1 MDARIRLDKWLWQAR
16 FFKSRGLAA
25 AFILGGH
32 VRLNGH
38 HAVKAAH
45 PVGAGDVLTFVADG
59 RVRVVHIL
67 ACGARR
73 GPAPEALALYHE
85 ADPASVPPPWPKA
98 E

>member
-1 MDARIRLDKWLWQAR
+1 MDARIRLDEWLWQAR

-25 AFILGGH
+25 GFILGGH

-38 HAVKAAH
+38 HALKAAQ
-45 PVGAGDVLTFVADG
+45 PVGAGDVLTFIAEG

-67 ACGARR
+67 ACGTRR
-73 GPAPEALALYHE
+73 GPAPEAMGLYHE
-85 ADPASVPPPWPKA
+85 GGPASVPPPLPKA